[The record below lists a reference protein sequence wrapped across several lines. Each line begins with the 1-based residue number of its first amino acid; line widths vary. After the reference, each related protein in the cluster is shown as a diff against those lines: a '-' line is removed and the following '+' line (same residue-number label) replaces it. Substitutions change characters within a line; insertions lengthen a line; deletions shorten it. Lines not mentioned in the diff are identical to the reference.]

1 MAIKNAQL
9 ALDKKLLE
17 NENNDHFLSLI
28 NKEFNLGFNPSLI
41 EVYDNSHVQG
51 LNAVGA
57 FVVFGKNGFIK
68 KKYRISNI
76 RFN

>member
-41 EVYDNSHVQG
+41 EVYKKCNEYFLRGIYIIFFTKEQG
-51 LNAVGA
+51 FAIHIA
-57 FVVFGKNGFIK
+57 
-68 KKYRISNI
+68 
-76 RFN
+76 